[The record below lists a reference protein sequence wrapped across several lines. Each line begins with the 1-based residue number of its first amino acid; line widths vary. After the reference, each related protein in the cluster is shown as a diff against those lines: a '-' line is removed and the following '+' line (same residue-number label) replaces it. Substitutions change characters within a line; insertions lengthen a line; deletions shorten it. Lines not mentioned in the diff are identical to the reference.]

1 MIIAYTIFY
10 LTIISYFVC
19 LFKVFEKAG
28 KEPSWAGFVPVYNL
42 LVWLRVI
49 HKPWWWL
56 LILIVPGVNFVL
68 LGAMHVELVRAFGM
82 RTWKDYL
89 MAIFLPFLALGLIA
103 FKSDIKYIG
112 LPDYKKEKKS
122 RGREWAEAIVF
133 AVIAATIIRTFTIE
147 AFTIPTPS
155 MEKSLLV
162 GDYLFVS
169 KLSYGPRLPMT
180 PLTFPFTHHTIP
192 VINTKSYVE
201 WQKLP
206 YYRLPG
212 FGGVERFDATV
223 FNFPE
228 GDTVVVNAQESSYYQ
243 LERQFGREKLM
254 KERFI
259 TPQGGVAE
267 TGGIT
272 VRPLD
277 KKENYIKRTIGLPG
291 DEIEVI
297 DRKVHI
303 NGERIRRPDGV
314 QFVYDVYTKSPLS
327 VEVLQEK
334 YDIYITESE
343 RQFYAVNRF
352 YRMPLTDKEKEIME
366 GMSSIDSIK
375 IELKRP
381 QADLHIFPNHPD
393 YSWTEDNFGPLWIPA
408 EGETIELTEE
418 NLPLYRRAIDVYE
431 DNDLEVRDGQIY
443 INGEV
448 ANSYTFKQDYYF
460 MMGDNRHNSAD
471 SRFWGFVP
479 FDHIVGKAVFI
490 WFSTDPETGIRFDRL
505 FSLVGDE

>member
-1 MIIAYTIFY
+1 MIIAYGIFC
-10 LTIISYFVC
+10 LTILSYFVC
-19 LFKVFEKAG
+19 LWKIFKKADH
-28 KEPSWAGFVPVYNL
+28 EPSWAGFIPVYNL
-42 LVWLRVI
+42 FVWLKVI
-49 HKPWWWL
+49 DKPWWWL

-82 RTWKDYL
+82 RKMKDYL
-89 MAIFLPFLALGLIA
+89 MAIFLPFVALGMIA
-103 FKSDIKYIG
+103 FKEDIKYVG
-112 LPDYKKEKKS
+112 LPDFKNEKKGKS
-122 RGREWAEAIVF
+122 REWAEAIVF

-192 VINTKSYVE
+192 VINKKSYVE

-206 YYRLPG
+206 YLRLPG
-212 FGGVERFDATV
+212 FGDVERYDATV

-228 GDTVVVNAQESSYYQ
+228 GDTVVLNFQESSYYS
-243 LERQFGREKLM
+243 LLRQAGRENIMSGQLKTM
-254 KERFI
+254 DGRTF
-259 TPQGGVAE
+259 E
-267 TGGIT
+267 TGGLT

-291 DEIEVI
+291 DEISVVN
-297 DRKVHI
+297 RRVHI
-303 NGERIRRPDGV
+303 DGEQIRRPKGV
-314 QFVYDVYTKSPLS
+314 QFVYEVYAKSPLS

-334 YDIYITESE
+334 YDIYITDAE
-343 RQFYAVNRF
+343 RQFYAANRF
-352 YRMPLTDKEKEIME
+352 YRIPLTDWEKEIVE
-366 GMSSIDSIK
+366 GMSSIDSVT
-375 IELKRP
+375 IEMKRP

-393 YSWTEDNFGPLWIPA
+393 YSWTEDNFGPLWIPKA
-408 EGETIELTEE
+408 GETIDLSMD

-431 DNDLEVRDGQIY
+431 HNDLAVKDGSIY

-448 ANSYTFKQDYYF
+448 TTSYTFKQDYYF
-460 MMGDNRHNSAD
+460 LMGDNRHNSAD

-490 WFSTDPETGIRFDRL
+490 WFSKDPETGIRWSRL
-505 FSLVGDE
+505 FSLVGHE

>member
-10 LTIISYFVC
+10 LTILSYFAC

-28 KEPSWAGFVPVYNL
+28 EHPTWAGFVPVYNL
-42 LVWLRVI
+42 YVWLKVI
-49 HKPWWWL
+49 RKPWWWL

-82 RTWKDYL
+82 RSWKDYAL
-89 MAIFLPFLALGLIA
+89 AIFVPFVPIALIA
-103 FKSDIKYIG
+103 FKNDVKFTG
-112 LPDYKKEKKS
+112 LPDFKKEKKS

-192 VINTKSYVE
+192 VINKRSYVE

-206 YYRLPG
+206 YMRLPG
-212 FGGVERFDATV
+212 FGEVERFDATV

-243 LERQFGREKLM
+243 LARDYGRENLL

-259 TPQGGVAE
+259 TPEGGVAE

-291 DEIEVI
+291 DEIRII
-297 DRKVHI
+297 DRRVHI
-303 NGERIRRPDGV
+303 NGEKIDRPKGV

-334 YDIYITESE
+334 YDIYITEKE
-343 RQFYAVNRF
+343 RSFYAANRF
-352 YRMPLTDKEKEIME
+352 YRMPLTDGEKEIME
-366 GMSSIDSIK
+366 GMSSIDSIT
-375 IELKRP
+375 IDMKRP

-393 YSWTEDNFGPLWIPA
+393 YSWTEDNFGPLWIPK
-408 EGETIELTEE
+408 EGETIELSLE
-418 NLPLYRRAIDVYE
+418 NLPLYRRAINVYE
-431 DNDLEVRDGQIY
+431 KNELEVKGSDIY
-443 INGEV
+443 INGQK
-448 ANSYTFKQDYYF
+448 ATSYTFKQDYYF

-490 WFSTDPETGIRFDRL
+490 WFSTDPETGIRFNRL
-505 FSLVGDE
+505 FSLVGNE